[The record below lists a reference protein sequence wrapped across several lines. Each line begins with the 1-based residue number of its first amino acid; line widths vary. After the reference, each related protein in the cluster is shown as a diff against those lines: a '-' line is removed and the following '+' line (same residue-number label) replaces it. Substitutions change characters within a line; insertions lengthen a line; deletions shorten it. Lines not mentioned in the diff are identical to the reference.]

1 MNGDWIRAKDAFTKA
16 YEETTDPSIKE
27 HCLQG
32 LLEAVN
38 NLCDWSAIDKLVK
51 SRARNENLRSIWNDA
66 WKDWMIP
73 CVCDA
78 YVHMMSEERDL
89 EASDMETIKS
99 WIYTREK
106 LQHLM
111 PLTGENLV
119 IFLLNF
125 EDVRKAT
132 DLLNDLLDMTGKQ
145 WVGLNPLC
153 TELRMRKL
161 FKLQIMNDL
170 DASLKILRC
179 TNRAEYLNRTI
190 TLLNLWSMKTTTI
203 RDNLIQ
209 WNKLAA
215 DRAYSSI
222 LFQNKCRK
230 REVTKRHYQM
240 NYQLRLGIIN
250 AALNQKHR
258 YIAEKHLNYVNEAFS
273 EEDISYLDMINLRW
287 LKTRLKSLFADV
299 ETDILKKM
307 SNYIDS
313 WKNSHRLLNSE
324 LGIDTSNA
332 IEEHISTMASKIE
345 FLSRENQEFAI
356 TLKYNTKILRDIGNV
371 GHREEIAAVP
381 GIPVNDLDKIRK
393 YLLGYSLKK
402 LQSCCKDTTT
412 ANVGKH
418 YCALA
423 KHCYGRLM
431 STDVESDEIFQEF
444 LLSTLKSMYHDCL
457 EATHYFPCLLRPE
470 RLQNDETRETFIREC
485 DELRPWLFLRWRDL
499 LFSHLGTPSISTAIM
514 PIIKRLAKA
523 YPDAIIYNY
532 YLTAERNP
540 SILEDVNIQQIR
552 SLLHDKAKEYERF
565 LQAIQYVVQPQ
576 LYLKHYLDKV
586 MNSGNT
592 TTIESLLQR
601 VYPNSSTGAIE
612 RKNPRPGAI
621 FKEIAEYENV
631 IRSLNPDDLDV
642 RKGMTK
648 LKGIQLKLIESI
660 QRQNNRNNRKKST
673 NELKN
678 YSPFLYEYVSGSIEI
693 PGQYTDDREPIPR
706 YHVRIARFEPQVE
719 VMQSLRK
726 PIRISIIGDNGK
738 EYKFLVKFGEDL
750 TIDRG
755 LQQLY
760 STMNRTLCNDPS
772 CRQRRLAI
780 DTYEVIHNYLPT

>member
-1 MNGDWIRAKDAFTKA
+1 
-16 YEETTDPSIKE
+16 
-27 HCLQG
+27 
-32 LLEAVN
+32 
-38 NLCDWSAIDKLVK
+38 
-51 SRARNENLRSIWNDA
+51 
-66 WKDWMIP
+66 
-73 CVCDA
+73 
-78 YVHMMSEERDL
+78 
-89 EASDMETIKS
+89 
-99 WIYTREK
+99 
-106 LQHLM
+106 
-111 PLTGENLV
+111 
-119 IFLLNF
+119 
-125 EDVRKAT
+125 
-132 DLLNDLLDMTGKQ
+132 
-145 WVGLNPLC
+145 
-153 TELRMRKL
+153 
-161 FKLQIMNDL
+161 
-170 DASLKILRC
+170 
-179 TNRAEYLNRTI
+179 
-190 TLLNLWSMKTTTI
+190 
-203 RDNLIQ
+203 
-209 WNKLAA
+209 
-215 DRAYSSI
+215 
-222 LFQNKCRK
+222 
-230 REVTKRHYQM
+230 
-240 NYQLRLGIIN
+240 
-250 AALNQKHR
+250 
-258 YIAEKHLNYVNEAFS
+258 
-273 EEDISYLDMINLRW
+273 
-287 LKTRLKSLFADV
+287 
-299 ETDILKKM
+299 
-307 SNYIDS
+307 
-313 WKNSHRLLNSE
+313 
-324 LGIDTSNA
+324 
-332 IEEHISTMASKIE
+332 
-345 FLSRENQEFAI
+345 
-356 TLKYNTKILRDIGNV
+356 
-371 GHREEIAAVP
+371 
-381 GIPVNDLDKIRK
+381 
-393 YLLGYSLKK
+393 
-402 LQSCCKDTTT
+402 
-412 ANVGKH
+412 
-418 YCALA
+418 
-423 KHCYGRLM
+423 
-431 STDVESDEIFQEF
+431 
-444 LLSTLKSMYHDCL
+444 
-457 EATHYFPCLLRPE
+457 
-470 RLQNDETRETFIREC
+470 
-485 DELRPWLFLRWRDL
+485 
-499 LFSHLGTPSISTAIM
+499 M

-631 IRSLNPDDLDV
+631 IRFLNPDDLDV

-660 QRQNNRNNRKKST
+660 QRQNNRNNRKRST

-760 STMNRTLCNDPS
+760 STMNRTLRNDPS